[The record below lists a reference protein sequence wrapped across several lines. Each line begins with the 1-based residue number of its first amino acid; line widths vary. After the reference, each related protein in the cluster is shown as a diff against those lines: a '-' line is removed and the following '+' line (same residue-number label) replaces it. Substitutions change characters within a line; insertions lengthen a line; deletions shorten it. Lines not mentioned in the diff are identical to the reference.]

1 MNFFESERME
11 FLDGVYTVLM
21 TPFNED
27 ETIDYESYKKLID
40 LQINSHVTGVVVLGT
55 TSESPTLSRD
65 EQTDLVK
72 YVYKRIKDKGSD
84 KKIIIGVGG
93 NNTQDTSKFAY
104 YNQEYCDYVMITVP
118 SYNKPSQ
125 DGIYEH
131 FKTVCQIVIDKPV
144 ILYNVPGRTGVNML
158 PETVA
163 KIYENNA
170 NVCAIKEASGSI
182 SQIMDI
188 ISLCKI
194 KVFAGDDGLTIP
206 VASVGG
212 TGVISVVSN
221 IFPNEISNV
230 YTYCVNNKY
239 EEARIEYSKLYD
251 LVKMLFIESNPVP
264 GKEML
269 CKLGIFQNSKVR
281 LPLTNLKEENKL
293 KVLKVLLSK
302 IGNIDNF
309 LNNNL

>member
-1 MNFFESERME
+1 MNFFESDRME

-27 ETIDYESYKKLID
+27 DTIDYESYKKLID
-40 LQINSHVTGVVVLGT
+40 LQINSYITGVVVLGT

-65 EQTDLVK
+65 EQSDLVK

-93 NNTQDTSKFAY
+93 NNTQETSKFAY

-131 FKTVCQIVIDKPV
+131 FNLVCQTVNEKPV
-144 ILYNVPGRTGVNML
+144 ILYNIPGRTGVNML
-158 PETVA
+158 PETIKKVYDTN
-163 KIYENNA
+163 K

-182 SQIMDI
+182 SQIMDL
-188 ISLCKI
+188 ISICDI
-194 KVFAGDDGLTIP
+194 KVFSGDDGLTIP
-206 VASVGG
+206 VTSVGG
-212 TGVISVVSN
+212 AGVISVVSN
-221 IFPNEISNV
+221 ICPNETSNV
-230 YTYCVNNKY
+230 YKYCVNNKY
-239 EEARIEYSKLYD
+239 KEARLEYSKLND

-269 CKLGIFQNSKVR
+269 CKLGIFNTPKVR
-281 LPLTNLKEENKL
+281 LPLTNLNEENKL

-302 IGNIDNF
+302 VGNQILD
-309 LNNNL
+309 NNL

>member
-1 MNFFESERME
+1 MNFLESDRME

-27 ETIDYESYKKLID
+27 DTIDYESYKKLID
-40 LQINSHVTGVVVLGT
+40 LQINSYITGVVVLGT

-65 EQTDLVK
+65 EQSDLVK

-93 NNTQDTSKFAY
+93 NNTQETSKFAY

-131 FKTVCQIVIDKPV
+131 FNLVCQTVNEKPV
-144 ILYNVPGRTGVNML
+144 ILYNIPGRTGVNML
-158 PETVA
+158 PETIKKVYDTN
-163 KIYENNA
+163 K

-182 SQIMDI
+182 SQIMDL
-188 ISLCKI
+188 ISICDI
-194 KVFAGDDGLTIP
+194 KVFSGDDGLTIP
-206 VASVGG
+206 VTSIGG
-212 TGVISVVSN
+212 KGVISVVSN
-221 IFPNEISNV
+221 VCPNETSNV
-230 YTYCVNNKY
+230 YKYCINNKY
-239 EEARIEYSKLYD
+239 KEARLEYSKLND

-269 CKLGIFQNSKVR
+269 CKLGIFNTSKVR
-281 LPLTNLKEENKL
+281 LPLTNLNEENKL

-302 IGNIDNF
+302 VGNQILD
-309 LNNNL
+309 NNL

>member
-1 MNFFESERME
+1 MNFFESDRME

-27 ETIDYESYKKLID
+27 DTIDYESYKKLID
-40 LQINSHVTGVVVLGT
+40 LQINSYITGVVVLGT

-65 EQTDLVK
+65 EQSDLVK

-93 NNTQDTSKFAY
+93 NNTQETSKFAY

-131 FKTVCQIVIDKPV
+131 FNLVCQTVNEKPV
-144 ILYNVPGRTGVNML
+144 ILYNIPGRTGVNML
-158 PETVA
+158 PETIKKVYDTN
-163 KIYENNA
+163 K

-182 SQIMDI
+182 SQIMDL
-188 ISLCKI
+188 ISICDI
-194 KVFAGDDGLTIP
+194 KVFSGDDGLTIP
-206 VASVGG
+206 VTSVGG

-221 IFPNEISNV
+221 VCPNETSNV
-230 YTYCVNNKY
+230 YKYCVNNKY
-239 EEARIEYSKLYD
+239 KEARLEYSKLND

-269 CKLGIFQNSKVR
+269 CKLGIFNTPKVR
-281 LPLTNLKEENKL
+281 LPLTNLNEENKL

-302 IGNIDNF
+302 VGNQILD
-309 LNNNL
+309 NNL

>member
-1 MNFFESERME
+1 MNFFESDRME

-27 ETIDYESYKKLID
+27 DTIDYESYKKLID
-40 LQINSHVTGVVVLGT
+40 LQLNSYITGVVVLGT

-65 EQTDLVK
+65 EQSDLVK

-93 NNTQDTSKFAY
+93 NNTQETSKFAY

-131 FKTVCQIVIDKPV
+131 FNLVCQTVNEKPV
-144 ILYNVPGRTGVNML
+144 ILYNIPGRTGVNML
-158 PETVA
+158 PETIKKVYDTN
-163 KIYENNA
+163 K
-170 NVCAIKEASGSI
+170 NVCAIKEASGSM
-182 SQIMDI
+182 SQIMDL
-188 ISLCKI
+188 ISICDI
-194 KVFAGDDGLTIP
+194 KVFSGDDGLTIP
-206 VASVGG
+206 VTSVGG

-221 IFPNEISNV
+221 VCPNETLNV
-230 YTYCVNNKY
+230 YKYCVNNKY
-239 EEARIEYSKLYD
+239 KEARLEYSKLND

-269 CKLGIFQNSKVR
+269 CKLGIFNTPKVR
-281 LPLTNLKEENKL
+281 LPLTNLNEENKL

-302 IGNIDNF
+302 VRNQILD
-309 LNNNL
+309 NNL